1 MKQIFPANG
10 ARLICKGALTE
21 NDGGASWWKFV
32 SGDHRDMVTKYPM
45 LCRAPLADPT
55 GASGVWVNSLDGD
68 LLAHRYG
75 LGISQDPVANGQILR
90 NMLAWNSD
98 INATIPEGYGKKI
111 ALGGDVIWIDYV
123 EITQSS
129 VHIQGAKGA
138 TANQYGGKG
147 TVLMFRD
154 GDSTKPAF
162 TVSGQY
168 TTNESTGRDIV
179 TGRVTGIKLDN
190 LTLVAEQFFKNAT
203 PAGKTE
209 PAPTTFTPR
218 SSRLGLVI
226 QYTGGHGGIDGV
238 TSIGF
243 AGNRFNEFWDCEIR
257 SLRIMYSGVSG
268 VTPALEIGSRASDNS
283 NNLNLYQF
291 HMEFCQETLRMNY
304 TRNVHFIGGKIE
316 CERAEDSPEN
326 VVKLNYAA
334 WEVKFSQ
341 FMFVTGHTTQ
351 AYFFWNEGI
360 DVGFTDCEWEAR
372 NVNASDKYQG
382 IRWYRGNN
390 AINSRNNHTNSMFKK
405 VLPSNGTDDYPIHLG
420 DSESFDGAVIVDTQV
435 TNKDGTANV
444 VNSGLIALSSGAV
457 VKRATLEPNPN
468 AKLAGPLFKYLGSG
482 ATVTAVSIKEGQPFY
497 QLATGGKNNRIN
509 ANYTFKTAYGST
521 VPNVWGYSLIA
532 LGPTDTAGSISITAF
547 DAPVGV
553 PFTVRRGQG
562 AVTVVN
568 SSVLS
573 LIGGANLALAAGRL
587 YTFMCVNAST
597 GECQQIS

>member
-1 MKQIFPANG
+1 
-10 ARLICKGALTE
+10 
-21 NDGGASWWKFV
+21 
-32 SGDHRDMVTKYPM
+32 
-45 LCRAPLADPT
+45 
-55 GASGVWVNSLDGD
+55 
-68 LLAHRYG
+68 
-75 LGISQDPVANGQILR
+75 PVANGQILR

-98 INATIPEGYGKKI
+98 INATISEGYGKKI
-111 ALGGDVIWIDYV
+111 ALCGDVIWIDYV

-168 TTNESTGRDIV
+168 TTNESTGRDKV
-179 TGRVTGIKLDN
+179 EGRVTGVKLDN

-203 PAGKTE
+203 PAGKTD

-238 TSIGF
+238 TSAGF

-283 NNLNLYQF
+283 NNLNFYQF

-316 CERAEDSPEN
+316 CERAEDSLEN

-341 FMFVTGHTTQ
+341 FMFVTGHTTL

-562 AVTVVN
+562 AVTLVN